1 MQDLGA
7 RFIGKR
13 HVRKGNVLVHG
24 SYLRP
29 RRVFLYRRVQNLCQ
43 PVDGH
48 ARLAHLR
55 DHAPEPP
62 NRRNEHRVIKGKRNK
77 LALCHIAVYAQNAS
91 EHHDQHHLQAAR
103 YIADRPE
110 LRERIAELHPKVRIL
125 LILRL
130 KAFSLK
136 LLPAKRAHHTH
147 TREILLRDGRQ
158 NALGLVAVCKSLADL
173 IVEQQRI

>member
-1 MQDLGA
+1 M
-7 RFIGKR
+7 
-13 HVRKGNVLVHG
+13 RKGNVLVHG

-29 RRVFLYRRVQNLCQ
+29 RHVFLYRRVQNLCQ

-55 DHAPEPP
+55 DDAAEPADG
-62 NRRNEHRVIKGKRNK
+62 RNEHRVIKGKRNK

-91 EHHDQHHLQAAR
+91 EHDDQHHLQAAR

-110 LRERIAELHPKVRIL
+110 LRERIAELHPEARIL

-130 KAFSLK
+130 KAFALK
-136 LLPAKRAHHTH
+136 FLPPERAHHTH
-147 TREILLRDGRQ
+147 TREILLRDRRQ
-158 NALGLVAVCKSLADL
+158 NALGFVAVCKSLTDFV
-173 IVEQQRI
+173 VEQKRI